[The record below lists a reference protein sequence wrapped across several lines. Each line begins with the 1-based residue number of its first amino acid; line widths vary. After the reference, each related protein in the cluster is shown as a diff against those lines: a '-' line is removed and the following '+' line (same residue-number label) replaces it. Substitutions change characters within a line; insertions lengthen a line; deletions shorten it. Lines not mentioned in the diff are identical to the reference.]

1 MTLHNKKPRVPR
13 VPSLRPSFN
22 EVNRGVVRET
32 NLNARKKKCESREG
46 KLELCRV
53 SIDSPSIGML

>member
-1 MTLHNKKPRVPR
+1 MSLHNNKPRVPR

-32 NLNARKKKCESREG
+32 NLNARKKCESREG